1 MNACLACLFGWF
13 GPYQVGYDEAN
24 RRAQT
29 FDLVYYFDVN
39 TWTQP
44 LVSLFGGKLITH
56 MGMLWR
62 HPATRQLYVLE
73 SVRHNANIPD
83 IAAGGRVHA
92 GVRLVPF
99 DRSLADSN
107 IFVCVQTVTME
118 TECRRQ
124 ATLRLDAF
132 IQRWVGTPFDD
143 HLGDYFFNQL
153 PASWF
158 PNRHHENTSSLFC
171 SETVALALR
180 ECDLLHGVENVSE
193 VWPSM
198 FWDGQFELAQGAVLT
213 RSRYMV
219 RPRPLLAITTTPLP
233 PPAITTDV
241 ASIVDRIS
249 RSQIKA

>member
-1 MNACLACLFGWF
+1 MNTCLACLFTWL
-13 GPYQVGYDEAN
+13 GPYQVAYDEAN

-29 FDLVYYFDVN
+29 FDLVYYFDLN

-62 HPATRQLYVLE
+62 HPETRQLYVLE
-73 SVRHNANIPD
+73 SVRHNTGIPD
-83 IAAGGRVHA
+83 IAAGGRAHA
-92 GVRLVPF
+92 GVRLIPF
-99 DRSLADSN
+99 DRSLADGN
-107 IFVCVQTVTME
+107 IFVCVQTVTMD

-132 IQRWVGTPFDD
+132 IQRWVGAPFDN
-143 HLGDYFFNQL
+143 HLGTYFFNQL
-153 PASWF
+153 PREWF
-158 PNRHHENTSSLFC
+158 AHRHHEDTSSLFC

-198 FWDGQFELAQGAVLT
+198 FWDGQFELTSGAVLT
-213 RSRYMV
+213 HNRYMV
-219 RPRPLLAITTTPLP
+219 RPRPVLAITQPR
-233 PPAITTDV
+233 PAPVATTTDIG
-241 ASIVDRIS
+241 SIVDRIS
-249 RSQIKA
+249 RSQITV